1 MRFKI
6 DDIVKI
12 VCADVH
18 TCVKRTKEKI
28 GQVGKI
34 VKFSGVQN
42 IPYSVSFEEVGDT
55 MNFMEKEIVL
65 DVKIGQ
71 QLEFSFM
78 DKVT

>member
-12 VCADVH
+12 VCADVD
-18 TCVKRTKEKI
+18 TSVESTKEKI

-42 IPYSVSFEEVGDT
+42 IPYCVFFEESGDT
-55 MNFMEKEIVL
+55 LDFMEKEIAL

-71 QLEFSFM
+71 QLGFSFM
-78 DKVT
+78 EK